1 MSCGQ
6 AHSSAREFVA
16 QGNETKLVAETRHI
30 SRSSLYYQAK
40 PRRQSCGSL
49 ARFRRSSLP
58 AAKSRPTDIVA
69 WSGGWAAS
77 RTGGQCYI
85 ARFHRSLKEEDV
97 WLNEYQNFDHAKPSI
112 TRWIE
117 EYSHD
122 RPASRSP
129 GQNAARIPCPVP
141 CSNPYFKHGPLC
153 LV

>member
-16 QGNETKLVAETRHI
+16 QGNETKLVAGTRHI

-40 PRRQSCGSL
+40 PRRQSRGSL
-49 ARFRRSSLP
+49 ARPGDHHCLRRKAGLRISSRGL
-58 AAKSRPTDIVA
+58 VV
-69 WSGGWAAS
+69 GAAS

-85 ARFHRSLKEEDV
+85 ARFHRSLKEEDE
-97 WLNEYQNFDHAKPSI
+97 WLNEYQNFDHAKLSI

-122 RPASRSP
+122 RPHRGVRGKTPHESRAQFLAQTLTS
-129 GQNAARIPCPVP
+129 NMAPCV
-141 CSNPYFKHGPLC
+141 
-153 LV
+153 